1 MQGRARAIEL
11 SEGQRS
17 WVVIFR
23 NLLTSLLMVSAAA
36 GCKDSRWTPSGSAEL
51 VLSEIQMGGAANVAR
66 RIDTNESFGRSVM
79 NGIATGDSAWLA
91 VAEKLTPA
99 SATTAASLS
108 IALASALPRAP
119 ERVLAV
125 LGTKYAVDD
134 VCSIPFLRPD
144 STLVAGYHDQ
154 AVAALGQVRST
165 PLAKVRDECRATL
178 DASRARRLERIDP
191 SYIIKNKPAA
201 PTRRRR

>member
-1 MQGRARAIEL
+1 MAGA
-11 SEGQRS
+11 
-17 WVVIFR
+17 
-23 NLLTSLLMVSAAA
+23 T
-36 GCKDSRWTPSGSAEL
+36 GCKDAGWTPRGSAEV
-51 VLSEIQMGGAANVAR
+51 VLSEIRMGGAASVAK
-66 RIDTNESFGRSVM
+66 RIDADEGFGRSVM

-91 VAEKLTPA
+91 VAENLTPA

-154 AVAALGQVRST
+154 AVAALGQVRSA

-191 SYIIKNKPAA
+191 SYMIKNKPAA